1 MRKIELFEIIS
12 KKEGSNSLIIERVDN
27 LKNENIN
34 LNNILSKRS
43 FRQSFEI
50 SKITISSDKIKYFK
64 DNLINLRI
72 PSNVNIRFNSTF
84 NNMNVYSYYNKTEN
98 PKFLQKYKNNLL
110 LKRNGN
116 YKNKKN
122 MSLSIKKHNEKNK
135 KNQEK
140 NKKDINKIKKE
151 KIKLK
156 IKILDNNII
165 SLEKALK
172 LKNKNLL
179 EMKLENERKNYKNK
193 LSTLK
198 EQYKFVIQK
207 YKKKIQTLKIKLIN
221 CEKKYIN
228 IKKFDENIYNEDLDF
243 QNQKIKLLDELIEY
257 RGLLSSFN
265 SNDEKDEEYSNM
277 IKDNSSIEKTIK
289 EGSLVDY
296 SKLDSVYDRESL
308 LDEMII
314 NDIKFL
320 NIENKMGFFRT
331 KFLEN
336 KNNDK

>member
-12 KKEGSNSLIIERVDN
+12 KKEGSNSLIIERVEN

-34 LNNILSKRS
+34 LNKILTKRS

-50 SKITISSDKIKYFK
+50 SKNKIKYFK

-72 PSNVNIRFNSTF
+72 PSYVNIRFNSTY
-84 NNMNVYSYYNKTEN
+84 NNTNVYSYYNKTEN
-98 PKFLQKYKNNLL
+98 PKFLQKYKRNLL

-116 YKNKKN
+116 NKYKKN
-122 MSLSIKKHNEKNK
+122 MSLSIKKPNENNK
-135 KNQEK
+135 KIKEK
-140 NKKDINKIKKE
+140 NKKDISKIKKE

-165 SLEKALK
+165 YLEKALK
-172 LKNKNLL
+172 LKNRNLL
-179 EMKLENERKNYKNK
+179 EMKLENERKNYKTK
-193 LSTLK
+193 LSILK

-257 RGLLSSFN
+257 RGLLSNVN
-265 SNDEKDEEYSNM
+265 SNDEKDEEYSNI

-296 SKLDSVYDRESL
+296 SKLDSVCDRESL

-314 NDIKFL
+314 NDIKFV
-320 NIENKMGFFRT
+320 NMENKMGIFRT

-336 KNNDK
+336 KNNVK